1 MANMEFLK
9 CFQLKFLSTLLF
21 VCAVCCLHAQEV
33 KTFYEVQ
40 QNESSE
46 IILDKNV
53 SIKHSKSNVVDI
65 VFTEKQKAQIML
77 LNATG
82 KLYYETIKF
91 SNRDKV
97 TIDTTDFLPGVYF
110 ITIDQGKRKYAHKI
124 KIS

>member
-1 MANMEFLK
+1 M
-9 CFQLKFLSTLLF
+9 LSIKISVNTTF
-21 VCAVCCLHAQEV
+21 CVCCVLFARTRS

>member
-1 MANMEFLK
+1 MELLK
-9 CFQLKFLSTLLF
+9 RFQLKLLTTLFFLFT
-21 VCAVCCLHAQEV
+21 VCGLRAQQV
-33 KTFYEVQ
+33 TTTYEVQ
-40 QNESSE
+40 QNDSIE

-53 SIKHSKSNVVDI
+53 SIKHSKSNAVDI
-65 VFTEKQKAQIML
+65 VFTEKRKAQVML
-77 LNATG
+77 LNSTG

>member
-1 MANMEFLK
+1 MELLK
-9 CFQLKFLSTLLF
+9 PSKLKLLTTLFFIFMLYG
-21 VCAVCCLHAQEV
+21 LRAQQV
-33 KTFYEVQ
+33 TSSYEVQ
-40 QNESSE
+40 QNDGSE

-53 SIKHSKSNVVDI
+53 SIKHSKLNAVDI
-65 VFTEKQKAQIML
+65 VFTEKRKAQIML